1 MSNRVSDTISD
12 DTLNRIIQIE
22 SAGNPYIKAQTSSA
36 TGLGQQLNATWLTLV
51 NKYRP
56 EWWKGRTKEQVLNLR
71 KNPSLNIEMLAR
83 LTEENARIVGSTTG
97 GDLYLAHFLGPADA
111 KDFFRA
117 DPATKAT
124 SLVSDAVVRANRS
137 IMLNKDGSSKTA
149 GEVRAWAAR
158 KMARPPDQNWVN
170 KFYTG
175 KGPDPKR
182 VVPKDEPSPIDDDAK
197 GTPIEKPEPPE
208 PRRDP
213 TPDDDA
219 KQDAEQDAEEDR
231 RDPVPEVTPAP
242 DKKEG
247 FGGWLGRQ
255 WKAISAWV
263 SGLTSTGIL
272 AYLTD
277 WKVVAT
283 FGAIAVAL
291 IVVAFFIWKAT
302 RK

>member
-1 MSNRVSDTISD
+1 MSNRVSTTISD

-22 SAGNPYIKAQTSSA
+22 SAGVPSAKAATSSA

-56 EWWKGRTKEQVLNLR
+56 DWWKGRNKDQVLNLR
-71 KNPSLNIEMLAR
+71 KNPTLNIELLAR

-117 DPATKAT
+117 NPATKAT

-137 IMLNKDGSSKTA
+137 IMLNKDGTSKTA
-149 GEVRAWAAR
+149 GEVRAWAQR
-158 KMARPPDQNWVN
+158 KMSRPPDANWVN

-182 VVPKDEPSPIDDDAK
+182 VVPQDVPSPIDEDAK
-197 GTPIEKPEPPE
+197 GTAIEKPEPPT

-231 RDPVPEVTPAP
+231 DPVPEVVPE
-242 DKKEG
+242 KKSEG

-255 WKAISAWV
+255 WKAVSAWV

-291 IVVAFFIWKAT
+291 IVVAFFIWKAS

>member
-1 MSNRVSDTISD
+1 MSNRVSNTISD

-22 SAGNPYIKAQTSSA
+22 SAGNPSAKANTSTA

-51 NKYRP
+51 NKYHP
-56 EWWKGRTKEQVLNLR
+56 EWWNGRTKDGVLNLR
-71 KNPSLNIEMLAR
+71 KNPSLNIELLAR
-83 LTEENARIVGSTTG
+83 LTEENARIVGSASG

-117 DPATKAT
+117 DPNTKAT
-124 SLVSDAVVRANRS
+124 KLVSDAVVRANRS

-158 KMARPPDQNWVN
+158 KMSRPPDQNWVN

-182 VVPKDEPSPIDDDAK
+182 VVPKDEPSPIDEDTK

-208 PRRDP
+208 PPHRDP

-231 RDPVPEVTPAP
+231 PVPKE
-242 DKKEG
+242 KEG
-247 FGGWLGRQ
+247 FGGWLKRQ
-255 WKAISAWV
+255 WKSITSWSGGGLGL
-263 SGLTSTGIL
+263 SGL
-272 AYLTD
+272 AYFTD
-277 WKVVAT
+277 WRVVAT
-283 FGAIAVAL
+283 FMVGGTAIGLLVYWL
-291 IVVAFFIWKAT
+291 WK
-302 RK
+302 RSQK